1 MGCGQG
7 GGGFF
12 NQAEAAG
19 AEGTGTGAA
28 LGLDQVGAGVHQIN
42 RELLLLVEGQNMGH
56 GHRQH
61 HLGEEGAGAAGE
73 LEHLGGIKE
82 APEGIEGVVV
92 ADLDQGGAGG
102 HGGGEQL
109 GIHRRHADRQAGH
122 GSGTAYQLGITGQI
136 DQVGA
141 SETGSAADA
150 LHRGGIKIGEA
161 GDHLEQA
168 PRGQGLLQLKRQ
180 AGQTGH
186 GRPDSE

>member
-1 MGCGQG
+1 MGGGQG
-7 GGGFF
+7 GGGLL

-28 LGLDQVGAGVHQIN
+28 LGLDQVGAGFHQVDG
-42 RELLLLVEGQNMGH
+42 ELLLLVEGQHVGH
-56 GHRQH
+56 GDRQH
-61 HLGEEGAGAAGE
+61 HFGQQGPGAAGQVK
-73 LEHLGGIKE
+73 HFGGIEE
-82 APEGIEGVVV
+82 ATEGIKGVVV
-92 ADLDQGGAGG
+92 ADLH
-102 HGGGEQL
+102 HGCARCYRGREQL
-109 GIHRRHADRQAGH
+109 GIHGRHADRQAGQGGGAVH
-122 GSGTAYQLGITGQI
+122 QLRITGEI

-141 SETGSAADA
+141 TQAGGATDP